1 MSDAR
6 NKLVHELNE
15 LAKSRF
21 DVQLRI
27 DAENQQFK
35 NDKAALETAHA
46 ARLADLTKEA
56 DALDAQLWQKTDE
69 PNRSL
74 LIEAGKRSFITAL
87 TKFQFRDV
95 PGKDKVGDSD
105 GIMNAARRLGVVRQ
119 IANPVH
125 YWKFDSKKFFA
136 WLDKNGEIRPSFDEF
151 IEEGTDGESL
161 TIQPNSDYTVHF
173 DNKRVSPPSI
183 SIKKPAPPAKDTE
196 NES

>member
-1 MSDAR
+1 MSDAT
-6 NKLVHELNE
+6 NEVIDDLNE

-21 DVQLRI
+21 DVQVRI

-35 NDKAALETAHA
+35 NDKTALETAHA
-46 ARLADLTKEA
+46 ARLAALTKEA
-56 DALDAQLWQKTDE
+56 DALDSQLWEKIE
-69 PNRSL
+69 PNRSS
-74 LIEAGKRSFITAL
+74 LIVRGKKSFITAL
-87 TKFQFRDV
+87 AKFQFREV

-136 WLDKNGEIRPSFDEF
+136 WLDRNGENRPHFAEF

-161 TIQPNSDYTVHF
+161 TIQPNSNYTVHL
-173 DNKRVSPPSI
+173 DKKRVSPPSI